1 MKLITL
7 VVFSIWL
14 SGCALFG
21 SQEYGRTQAEQ
32 KAGYSYV
39 PVEPSSVEMLCK
51 GEDGNYVY
59 CKSISKN
66 ALLASLPDNSIR
78 IATRNISAKSS
89 SGLSA
94 IGANIGAEGNTYE
107 VIIEFVN
114 TQTTNKKFLGK
125 WRVNVPDYIEPR
137 GKRCYPFERPVM
149 ASSQIDN
156 HEIWTLILYPWKDKQ
171 NYQEAKSNFDT
182 YLENRGESDHVELN
196 CGKMSEYYK
205 QGSKTTAQ
213 ISEIKTAPEEFNVPV
228 YIGIGLRL
236 KANVT
241 ILKGE
246 VNLSSLPA
254 LALAVESK
262 AATGTM
268 SVQTIGI
275 TGKAARTNLLLLDKI
290 DTTTIQNAIQV
301 LASIKASIESGD
313 TTITPRIVGFHNTVA
328 AGPQGVNLIHSYISG
343 AIYPSQ
349 LIIDDALYATGG
361 IKDDSETN

>member
-1 MKLITL
+1 MKRITL

-14 SGCALFG
+14 GGCSLFG
-21 SQEYGRTQAEQ
+21 QQEFDQNQAEQ

-39 PVEPSSVEMLCK
+39 PVEPSSVDMLCK
-51 GEDGNYVY
+51 DDDGNYEL
-59 CKSISKN
+59 CKSISKKS
-66 ALLASLPDNSIR
+66 LLASLPDNSIR
-78 IATRNISAKSS
+78 IATRNITAKSS
-89 SGLSA
+89 FGVSA
-94 IGANIGAEGNTYE
+94 IGADIGVEGNTYE
-107 VIIEFVN
+107 VIIDFVN

-149 ASSQIDN
+149 ASSPIDN
-156 HEIWTLILYPWKDKQ
+156 HEIWTLIVNPWQQEK
-171 NYQEAKSNFDT
+171 NYATAKAEYDT
-182 YLENRGESDHVELN
+182 YIGNRGEPVQVELN
-196 CGKMSEYYK
+196 CGKDSENY
-205 QGSKTTAQ
+205 SKDTKKKVNLSD
-213 ISEIKTAPEEFNVPV
+213 IETAPEEFNVPV

-241 ILKGE
+241 VLKGS

-254 LALAVESK
+254 LTAAVESG

-275 TGKAARTNLLLLDKI
+275 SGKSARSNLLLLDKI

-313 TTITPRIVGFHNTVA
+313 TIITPRIVGFHNTVA
-328 AGPQGVNLIHSYISG
+328 AGPQGINLIHSRISG
-343 AIYPSQ
+343 ADYPSQ
-349 LIIDDALYATGG
+349 LVLDDALYAAGG
-361 IKDDSETN
+361 IEDKSETE